1 MRTTVIPFL
10 FLLLLPMLLVRVVV
24 PALPEVL
31 PEVLPGVL
39 PDVLAVAP
47 EPVPGPTAEAARES
61 GRVAVAPSSPGGTG
75 EAAPKKQ
82 AKQRFGGIT
91 LGGGRPGL
99 GLLMRQGR

>member
-39 PDVLAVAP
+39 AVAA

-61 GRVAVAPSSPGGTG
+61 RRVAVAPSSPGGTG